1 MKKLVIIWLSFGIA
15 FVLKAQ
21 PADLII
27 QSEHGKLFLHH
38 MVGAKENF
46 YSIGRLYNI
55 SPKEIA
61 PFNGLSL
68 SSGLEIDQQLRIPLL
83 ASNFTQHG
91 AAAADADE
99 VFVPLYHVVAQK
111 EGLYRIGQN
120 FNKVSVND
128 LKTWNNLSSETI
140 SNGQAL
146 VVGFL
151 RVKTNLSALAVRGIK
166 RIGGS
171 VAGTPAA
178 APPVVTQP
186 ESRAVTT
193 TRPVE
198 EPVVKTVETVQNTA
212 VQNNAEGTGF
222 FKSSYREQAGSF
234 SAFKSERGEAAV
246 FKSTSG
252 WQDAKYYAL
261 MNNIIP
267 GTIVRITNT
276 GNSRIIFA
284 KVLGELPPGKENEG
298 LLIRIS
304 NAAAAELKVTDKELK
319 FSAEVAY
326 AKEGR

>member
-1 MKKLVIIWLSFGIA
+1 MKKLVIVLLSFGIA
-15 FVLKAQ
+15 LALKAQ

-27 QSEHGKLFLHH
+27 QSENSKLFINHT
-38 MVGAKENF
+38 VEPKENL

-68 SSGLEIDQQLRIPLL
+68 NSGLEIDQELKIPLQVT
-83 ASNFTQHG
+83 NFTQHG
-91 AAAADADE
+91 TAAADE
-99 VFVPLYHVVAQK
+99 VFVPLYHIVAQK

-120 FNKVSVND
+120 FNKVSVSD

-151 RVKTNLSALAVRGIK
+151 RVKTNQSALAAKGIK
-166 RIGGS
+166 RIGGN
-171 VAGTPAA
+171 VAHTPAV
-178 APPVVTQP
+178 APP
-186 ESRAVTT
+186 AT

-198 EPVVKTVETVQNTA
+198 EPVVKAVETAQNTA
-212 VQNNAEGTGF
+212 LQSDTEGAGF
-222 FKSSYREQAGSF
+222 FKNSYREQAGSF
-234 SAFKSERGEAAV
+234 NAFKREMGEAAV

-261 MNNIIP
+261 MNNITP
-267 GTIVRITNT
+267 GTIVRITNA
-276 GNSRIIFA
+276 NNKRIIFA
-284 KVLGELPPGKENEG
+284 KVLGELPPGRENEG

-304 NAAAAELKVTDKELK
+304 NAAAAELKISDKDPK

-326 AKEGR
+326 AKDGR